1 MVLEGRR
8 VQFPVTMNS
17 AGYIIVAKGVPPSHL
32 LLRASLMG
40 FRDSGMG
47 SFAGD
52 EQKEEKQGLAWV
64 TLCVVCGMVACI
76 QPAM

>member
-1 MVLEGRR
+1 MVLEGR

-17 AGYIIVAKGVPPSHL
+17 AGYIIVPKGVPPSHR
-32 LLRASLMG
+32 LLRGKPDG
-40 FRDSGMG
+40 FQELRDG

-52 EQKEEKQGLAWV
+52 EQKQERQGLVWV
-64 TLCVVCGMVACI
+64 TLCVVCGMVAYI